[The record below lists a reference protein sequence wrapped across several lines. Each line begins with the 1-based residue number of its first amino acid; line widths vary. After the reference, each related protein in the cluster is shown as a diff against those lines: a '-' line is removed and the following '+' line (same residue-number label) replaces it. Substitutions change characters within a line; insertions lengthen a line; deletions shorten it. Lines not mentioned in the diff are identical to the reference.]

1 MNNEIPL
8 KLVFQNK
15 SIGIITPKHI
25 IEYKLEIIFVNRRK
39 KCGDFQKWICNPSR
53 NQRVEIGYMARI
65 KLTMAEQEDNNQGK
79 FQELTERIIDTSGAF
94 YRRGWLYATS
104 GNLSAVAEE
113 NPFRLAITAS
123 GVDKG
128 NLTASHVIG
137 IDENGAVL
145 NGQLRPSS
153 ETLIHLIIVKK
164 LGAKSVMHTHS
175 IWGTLLSE
183 KFSGNGGI
191 EISGYEMLKGLRGV
205 ESHQNSEWIP
215 ILGNSQDMTMGV
227 NTFRA

>member
-1 MNNEIPL
+1 M
-8 KLVFQNK
+8 
-15 SIGIITPKHI
+15 T
-25 IEYKLEIIFVNRRK
+25 R
-39 KCGDFQKWICNPSR
+39 
-53 NQRVEIGYMARI
+53 A
-65 KLTMAEQEDNNQGK
+65 KLTLEEQEHTSRGK
-79 FQELTERIIDTSGAF
+79 FKELSRKIVDTSSAF

-113 NPFRLAITAS
+113 TPFRLAITAS

-128 NLTASHVIG
+128 SLTASHVIG
-137 IDENGAVL
+137 IDEYGAIRD
-145 NGQLRPSS
+145 GQFRPSS
-153 ETLIHLIIVKK
+153 ETLIHLMIVKK

-205 ESHQNSEWIP
+205 GSHQNSEWIP
-215 ILGNSQDMTMGV
+215 ILENSQDMKQICTELAGV
-227 NTFRA
+227 FSRNPGIHGFLLRGHGLYTWGDSIEDAKRHVEALEFLLEVYGRLKLVAT